1 MKANSYK
8 SHLIM
13 SFAEA
18 TTAMIDGLSIVL
30 SKTDVFLGIT
40 IDHKLKFHDHA
51 NYLCKRA
58 GLKVNTFAC
67 IAPFTNVGKKPIIMK
82 SFIKS

>member
-1 MKANSYK
+1 MSY
-8 SHLIM
+8 
-13 SFAEA
+13 AEA
-18 TTAMIDGLSIVL
+18 TTGMIDGLSIVL

-40 IDHKLKFHDHA
+40 IDHKLKFDDRA

-58 GLKVNTFAC
+58 GLKLNVFAC
-67 IAPFTNVGKKPIIMK
+67 IAPFMNVGRKPIVMK